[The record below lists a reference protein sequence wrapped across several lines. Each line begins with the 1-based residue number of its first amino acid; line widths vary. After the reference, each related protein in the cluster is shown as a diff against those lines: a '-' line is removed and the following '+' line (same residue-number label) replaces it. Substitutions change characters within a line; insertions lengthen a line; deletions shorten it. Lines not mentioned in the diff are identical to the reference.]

1 MARAAA
7 LIVNDGQIALI
18 ERRRSRRG
26 ALYYLFP
33 GGQVEDSESPDA
45 AAVREV
51 EEELELR
58 VAVDRLVAR
67 GAYKGGVQ
75 YYFTAHILGGL
86 FGTGR
91 GPEMVGPNAP
101 DAGIYAAVWMPIGD
115 LLRLPV
121 YPPEVAALVARAVDE
136 GWPHKAIAVDN
147 DG

>member
-18 ERRRSRRG
+18 ERRGSRRG

-33 GGQVEDSESPDA
+33 GGHEESESPDA
-45 AAVREV
+45 AAVREG
-51 EEELELR
+51 EEELGLR

-136 GWPHKAIAVDN
+136 GWPHKAVAVDN